1 MTDSAKRS
9 GRADAGTLG
18 QVAAL
23 SALLALAA
31 WLGSLHDWPA
41 WAPPSLV
48 RGAWAC
54 ALVVAYAGLCTWTY
68 RRIRI
73 TAGQGGG
80 PARRDAVWIV
90 HASQT
95 GFAENLAAQTAASLR
110 AAGVP
115 VRLEPLGRVDAA
127 GLART
132 RRVLFVASTT
142 GEGDA
147 PDSAIGFL
155 RAFEQMPDLAGVQY
169 GLLALGDSSYANFCA
184 FGRRLDAW
192 LRHAGATPLFD
203 AVEVDDGDDGALRHW
218 QHHVGLLAGRTDL
231 PDWTPPR
238 YEHWRLRARRET
250 NPGSVGGACFHIE
263 LEPEGALP
271 QWRAGDLVE
280 IGPRHA
286 RAAVERVLAALGF
299 DGAAHV
305 RKDGEECELRDLLAR
320 SAWPD
325 ADAAA
330 DATPQALADRLRA
343 LPHREYSIASIPAD
357 RAIHLLVRRLQQA
370 DGSPGLGSGW
380 LTEHARIGDAIALR
394 VRTNANFHAPADDRP
409 LILIGNGSG
418 IAGLRALL
426 KERVAA
432 NRRRNWLLFGER
444 NAACDFH
451 YRGDIERWSAQ
462 GFIERVDLAF
472 SRDQAER
479 VHVQDRL
486 AAVAPLLREWVGS
499 GAAIHV
505 CGSLEGMAPGV
516 HAVLLDVLGA
526 AQVERLQVEGRYRR
540 DVY

>member
-1 MTDSAKRS
+1 MSALAKR
-9 GRADAGTLG
+9 GARVDAGVFG
-18 QVAAL
+18 QLAAWVVL
-23 SALLALAA
+23 AALAA
-31 WLGSLHDWPA
+31 WLGSLHGWPA
-41 WAPPSLV
+41 WTPPAFA

-54 ALVVAYAGLCTWTY
+54 ALVVAYAGLCAWAF
-68 RRIRI
+68 RRAR
-73 TAGQGGG
+73 AGHAAGAPAQG
-80 PARRDAVWIV
+80 DAVWIV

-95 GFAENLAAQTAASLR
+95 GFAEYLATQTAASLR
-110 AAGVP
+110 AAGVA
-115 VRLEPLGRVDAA
+115 VRLESLGRVDVVE
-127 GLART
+127 LAQA
-132 RRVLFVASTT
+132 RRVLFIASTT

-147 PDSAIGFL
+147 PDSALAFL
-155 RAFEQMPDLAGVQY
+155 RAFEQVPDLAGLHY
-169 GLLALGDSSYANFCA
+169 GLLALGDSGYASFCA

-192 LRHAGATPLFD
+192 LQHAGATPLFD
-203 AVEVDDGDDGALRHW
+203 AVEVDDGDAGALRHW

-238 YEHWRLRARRET
+238 YERWRLRARHET
-250 NPGSVGGACFHIE
+250 NHGSVGGACFHLE
-263 LEPEGALP
+263 LVPDGALP

-280 IGPRHA
+280 IGPCHA
-286 RAAVERVLAALGF
+286 PAAVERRLQALGL
-299 DGAAHV
+299 DGAARV
-305 RKDGEECELRDLLAR
+305 LDDGEECTMRELLAR

-325 ADAAA
+325 VDECA

-357 RAIHLLVRRLQQA
+357 RAIHLLVRRMQQV

-426 KERVAA
+426 KERIAA

-451 YRGDIERWSAQ
+451 YRDDIERWSTQ

-472 SRDQAER
+472 SRDQATR
-479 VHVQDRL
+479 IHVHDRL
-486 AAVAPLLREWVGS
+486 AAAAPVLRDWIDA
-499 GAAIHV
+499 GAAVYV
-505 CGSLEGMAPGV
+505 CGSLEGMAPCV
-516 HAVLLDVLGA
+516 HAVLADVLGA
-526 AQVERLQVEGRYRR
+526 LQVERLQAEGRYRR